1 MTKPTYTHTHI
12 LQSKL
17 NQPQYKISITILTSL
32 HFGCKKGKFELGCI
46 NVLNEALRNFLSS
59 PNNLSKISLRN
70 ATFCLHDGWKENLVG
85 KPEFKGPNGRSN

>member
-1 MTKPTYTHTHI
+1 
-12 LQSKL
+12 
-17 NQPQYKISITILTSL
+17 
-32 HFGCKKGKFELGCI
+32 
-46 NVLNEALRNFLSS
+46 VLNEALRNFLSS